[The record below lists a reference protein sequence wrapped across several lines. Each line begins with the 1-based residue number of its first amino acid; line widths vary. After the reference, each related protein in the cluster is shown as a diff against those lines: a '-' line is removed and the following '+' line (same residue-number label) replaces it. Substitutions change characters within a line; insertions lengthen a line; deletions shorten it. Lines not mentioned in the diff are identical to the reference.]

1 MPFYLRTA
9 VLAATLLPIF
19 TPAFADP
26 VKDARLEAPCKPR
39 CH

>member
-26 VKDARLEAPCKPR
+26 VQDARLEGALQTR